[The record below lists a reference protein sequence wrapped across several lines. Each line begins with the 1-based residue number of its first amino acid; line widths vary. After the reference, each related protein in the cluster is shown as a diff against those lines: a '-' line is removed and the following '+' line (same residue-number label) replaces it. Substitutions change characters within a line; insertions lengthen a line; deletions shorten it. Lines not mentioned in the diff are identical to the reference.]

1 MCENIW
7 SHHIWLREFRIN
19 ASESDQGEVGL
30 EDLGQGCD
38 LSWLILYFLI
48 YKTRLGRPS
57 FME

>member
-38 LSWLILYFLI
+38 LLAYPLLSHL
-48 YKTRLGRPS
+48 
-57 FME
+57 